1 MQMKKLIVV
10 DGVDSSG
17 KETNTNYIYELLKS
31 MGENVIRL
39 SFPDYDSPS
48 SSLVKMY
55 LGGEFGDNPS
65 DVNAY
70 AASVFYAADRY
81 ASYKTS
87 WENFDGIIV
96 ADRYTTSNMVHQA
109 AKIDDETEKNQFLDW
124 LEDLEYE
131 KFGIPKPDKIIFLNM
146 PVWAAEKL
154 MANRKNKIT
163 GNEKKDIHERNEE
176 YLKKSYDN
184 AMYVAKKFGWTIV
197 NCTDGG
203 RIKLLDE
210 IQNELKE
217 IVLNS

>member
-1 MQMKKLIVV
+1 MKKLIVV

-109 AKIDDETEKNQFLDW
+109 AKIANETEKNQFLDW

-197 NCTDGG
+197 NCTDGD
-203 RIKLLDE
+203 RIKSLDE
-210 IQNELKE
+210 IQTELKE

>member
-1 MQMKKLIVV
+1 MKKLIVV

-109 AKIDDETEKNQFLDW
+109 AKIDDETEKNQFLNW

-131 KFGIPKPDKIIFLNM
+131 KFGIPRPDKIIFLNM

-197 NCTDGG
+197 NCTDGD
-203 RIKLLDE
+203 RIKPLDE

-217 IVLNS
+217 IVFNS

>member
-1 MQMKKLIVV
+1 MKKLIVV

-39 SFPDYDSPS
+39 SFPDYNSPS

-109 AKIDDETEKNQFLDW
+109 AKIADETEKNQFLDW

-131 KFGIPKPDKIIFLNM
+131 KFGIPRPDKIIFLNM

-197 NCTDGG
+197 NCTDGD
-203 RIKLLDE
+203 RIKSLDE
-210 IQNELKE
+210 IQTELKE
-217 IVLNS
+217 ILLNS

>member
-1 MQMKKLIVV
+1 MKKLIVV

-39 SFPDYDSPS
+39 SFPDYNSPS

-109 AKIDDETEKNQFLDW
+109 AKIADETEKNQFLDW

-131 KFGIPKPDKIIFLNM
+131 KFGIPRPDKIIFLNM

-197 NCTDGG
+197 NCTDGDK
-203 RIKLLDE
+203 IKSLDE
-210 IQNELKE
+210 IQTELKE

>member
-1 MQMKKLIVV
+1 MKKLIVV

-109 AKIDDETEKNQFLDW
+109 AKIADETEKNQFLDW

-131 KFGIPKPDKIIFLNM
+131 KFGIPRPDKIIFLNM

-197 NCTDGG
+197 NCTDGD
-203 RIKLLDE
+203 RIKSLDE
-210 IQNELKE
+210 IQTELKE
-217 IVLNS
+217 IVLNP

>member
-1 MQMKKLIVV
+1 MKKLIVV

-39 SFPDYDSPS
+39 SFPDYNSPS

-109 AKIDDETEKNQFLDW
+109 AKIADETEKNQFLDW

-131 KFGIPKPDKIIFLNM
+131 KFGIPRPDKIIFLNM

-197 NCTDGG
+197 NCTDGD
-203 RIKLLDE
+203 RIKSLDE
-210 IQNELKE
+210 IQTKLKE
-217 IVLNS
+217 ILLNS

>member
-1 MQMKKLIVV
+1 MKKLIVV

-31 MGENVIRL
+31 MGENVIRI

-87 WENFDGIIV
+87 WENSDGIIV

-131 KFGIPKPDKIIFLNM
+131 KFGIPRPDKIIFLNM

-197 NCTDGG
+197 NCTDGD
-203 RIKLLDE
+203 RIKSLDE
-210 IQNELKE
+210 IQTELKE

>member
-109 AKIDDETEKNQFLDW
+109 AKIDDETEKNQFLNW

-131 KFGIPKPDKIIFLNM
+131 KFGIPRPDKIIFLNM

-197 NCTDGG
+197 NCTDGD
-203 RIKLLDE
+203 RIKPLDE

-217 IVLNS
+217 IVFNS

>member
-1 MQMKKLIVV
+1 MKKLIVV

-39 SFPDYDSPS
+39 SFPDYNSPS

-109 AKIDDETEKNQFLDW
+109 AKIADETEKNQFLDW

-131 KFGIPKPDKIIFLNM
+131 KFGIPRPDKIIFLNM
-146 PVWAAEKL
+146 PIWAAEKL

-197 NCTDGG
+197 NCTDGD
-203 RIKLLDE
+203 RIKSLDE
-210 IQNELKE
+210 IQTELKE

>member
-1 MQMKKLIVV
+1 MKKLIVV

-39 SFPDYDSPS
+39 SFPDYNSPS

-96 ADRYTTSNMVHQA
+96 SDRYTTSNMVHQA
-109 AKIDDETEKNQFLDW
+109 AKIADETEKNQFLDW

-131 KFGIPKPDKIIFLNM
+131 KFGIPRPDKIIFLNM

-197 NCTDGG
+197 NCTDGDK
-203 RIKLLDE
+203 IKSLDE
-210 IQNELKE
+210 IQTELKE

>member
-1 MQMKKLIVV
+1 MKKLIVV

-39 SFPDYDSPS
+39 SFPDYNSPS

-55 LGGEFGDNPS
+55 LRGEFGDNPS

-109 AKIDDETEKNQFLDW
+109 AKIADETEKNQFLDW

-131 KFGIPKPDKIIFLNM
+131 KFGIPRPDKIIFLNM

-197 NCTDGG
+197 NCTDGD
-203 RIKLLDE
+203 RIKSLDE
-210 IQNELKE
+210 IQTELKE
-217 IVLNS
+217 ILLNS